1 MSERPTPDLTIL
13 ETRVYRG
20 ANVWSYEKAIHL
32 VVDLGSLEKY
42 PTNTLPGF
50 TDNILQMLPGL
61 REHSCSRG
69 RRGGFVERLNE
80 GTWLGH
86 VAEHCALA
94 LQQVVGHDIRR
105 GKTRQVKGRTG
116 VYNVVFGYIDE
127 RVGLA
132 AAKLAIRLVNH
143 LVEADPEFDWDAELE
158 AFILRAER
166 TAFGPST
173 QALVDEAVSRDIP
186 WIRLNQH
193 SLVQLGQG
201 VHAKRIRATM
211 TSETASIAVDIASD
225 KDLTTKL
232 LGAAG
237 LPVPKQDSVRT
248 EDQAVRVAERIG
260 YPVVVKPLD
269 GNHGRGVCLDLQSEL
284 DVREAFPIAKEQ
296 SRRGWVIVE
305 SFVTGKDYRCLV
317 IDGRIAAIAER
328 VPASVTGDG
337 TSTVEQ
343 LVDLTNAD
351 PRRGV
356 GHEKVLTRIKVDAAA
371 EEVLA
376 AQGHTLSSIPAEGE
390 MVKLALTGNM
400 STGGISID
408 RTFEAHPE
416 NVEIAEEAA
425 RMIGLD
431 IAGIDF
437 ICPDITEPVRETG
450 GAICEVNA
458 APGFRMHTHP
468 TIGEP
473 QFIAKPVVDMLFP
486 PGAPSRIPIVAVTG
500 TNGKTTT
507 SRMISHIFKGMGRK
521 VGMTSTDGVVID
533 ERLVIR
539 ADASGPRSARMVL
552 QNPRVDFAVF
562 EVARGGILRE
572 GLGYERNDVA
582 VVLNVQPD
590 HLGLRGIDTVEQLAD
605 VKAVLVEAVPRD
617 GHAVLNADDPLVR
630 EMRRRCSGQVVWF
643 SMEEPGSEARDMID
657 AHCRR
662 GGKALVLNPSERGEM
677 IVVKHGRREMQLAW
691 THLLPAT
698 FGGRARMNVQN
709 TLAAA
714 AAAFAAGAPLHDI
727 RQGLRSFSTNYYLS
741 PGRLNEVE
749 VNGVNVIVDY
759 CHNAPGMKMLG
770 DFVDRVGETP
780 GLVAR
785 ARPPLPDR
793 DHRHGRRPAGRG
805 HARARPH
812 RRTALRRGRG
822 PRGRRSS
829 GPAARRHR
837 DAGDRGSAHRHG
849 GGRPVQAGR
858 DGPRG
863 DRRGPA
869 RHEPRQPRRPRGGV
883 RRPARRSDGRARDL
897 VQPGPGRQ
905 RRQRRGPGRRPGLR
919 AGVHRRLT
927 RDHPGQELEHRR
939 VRRVDQVTAVDDLVP
954 GVGQHVGEAY
964 VDGAPDGVRRL
975 AGEDQRRL
983 EHRGQV
989 VHGGR
994 ERLGAE
1000 VEAAAVDLGEHGR
1013 PAGGQDPPRLLGDP
1027 LPELRAERE
1036 VEQGARHRLRVR
1048 VTRGQ
1053 QLLTQLARPAPSARV
1068 DGEDRRL
1075 EQDQR
1080 LHQVRTAYGE
1090 GQRDLPTGAP
1100 ADDHRRRGVQLG
1112 QQCRDVLDLVVE
1124 VDRRLRSVE
1133 GAAVVAPPVVGDA
1146 ASPSGQ
1152 LLRGSVPE
1160 HGRTRAA
1167 VDPQDREPGA
1177 TVLVVE
1183 VQAGPAKAGHP
1194 PSLRAPARS

>member
-13 ETRVYRG
+13 ETRIYRG
-20 ANVWSYEKAIHL
+20 ANVWSYDKSIHL
-32 VVDLGSLEKY
+32 VVDLGSLEEF

-50 TDNILQMLPGL
+50 SEELVAMLPGL

-86 VAEHCALA
+86 VAEHVALA

-105 GKTRQVKGRTG
+105 GKTRMVKGRKG
-116 VYNVVFGYIDE
+116 VYNIVYGYVDE
-127 RVGLA
+127 QIGIEA
-132 AAKLAIRLVNH
+132 GKLAVRLVNH
-143 LVEADPEFDWDAELE
+143 LVEGDPDFEWEPERD
-158 AFILRAER
+158 AFIRRAER

-173 QALVDEAVSRDIP
+173 QAIVDEAVSRDIP

-211 TSETASIAVDIASD
+211 TSDTSSIAVDIASD
-225 KDLTTKL
+225 KDLTTTL

-237 LPVPKQDSVRT
+237 LPVPKQGSIRT
-248 EDQAVRVAERIG
+248 ADGAVQVAARIG

-269 GNHGRGVCLDLQSEL
+269 GNHGRGVCLNLQDET
-284 DVREAFPIAKEQ
+284 DVRNAFPIAAEQ
-296 SRRGWVIVE
+296 SRRGVVIVE
-305 SFVTGKDYRCLV
+305 SFVIGKDYRCLI
-317 IDGRIAAIAER
+317 IDGRMVAIAER

-371 EEVLA
+371 LDVLEGQGHSLTSVP
-376 AQGHTLSSIPAEGE
+376 AQGET
-390 MVKLALTGNM
+390 VRLALTGNM

-425 RMIGLD
+425 RMVGLD

-486 PGAPSRIPIVAVTG
+486 PGATSRIPIIAVTG

-507 SRMISHIFKGMGRK
+507 SRMIAHIFKGLGRK

-552 QNPRVDFAVF
+552 QNPRVDMAVF

-630 EMRRRCSGQVVWF
+630 EMRRKCSGQVVWF
-643 SMEEPGSEARDMID
+643 SMEEPGSDARDMID

-698 FGGRARMNVQN
+698 FGGKARMNVQN
-709 TLAAA
+709 SLAAA

-727 RQGLRSFSTNYYLS
+727 RQGLRTFSTNYYLS
-741 PGRLNEVE
+741 PGRLNEIE
-749 VNGVNVIVDY
+749 VNGVTVIVDY
-759 CHNAPGMKMLG
+759 CHNAPGMKALG
-770 DFVDRVGETP
+770 DFVDRVGES
-780 GLVAR
+780 LESAHEL
-785 ARPPLPDR
+785 ARPSR
-793 DHRHGRRPAGRG
+793 IGVIA
-805 HARARPH
+805 
-812 RRTALRRGRG
+812 T
-822 PRGRRSS
+822 
-829 GPAARRHR
+829 
-837 DAGDRGSAHRHG
+837 AGDRRDQDMRELGHIAAQHFDVLVVREDVQLRGRKRGSTSAL
-849 GGRPVQAGR
+849 VA
-858 DGPRG
+858 
-863 DRRGPA
+863 
-869 RHEPRQPRRPRGGV
+869 EGV
-883 RRPARRSDGRARDL
+883 RGAME
-897 VQPGPGRQ
+897 
-905 RRQRRGPGRRPGLR
+905 
-919 AGVHRRLT
+919 AGSRCKQVEVIT
-927 RDHPGQELEHRR
+927 DEIKA
-939 VRRVDQVTAVDDLVP
+939 VRRAMNR
-954 GVGQHVGEAY
+954 AN
-964 VDGAPDGVRRL
+964 
-975 AGEDQRRL
+975 
-983 EHRGQV
+983 RG
-989 VHGGR
+989 
-994 ERLGAE
+994 
-1000 VEAAAVDLGEHGR
+1000 
-1013 PAGGQDPPRLLGDP
+1013 
-1027 LPELRAERE
+1027 
-1036 VEQGARHRLRVR
+1036 
-1048 VTRGQ
+1048 
-1053 QLLTQLARPAPSARV
+1053 
-1068 DGEDRRL
+1068 
-1075 EQDQR
+1075 
-1080 LHQVRTAYGE
+1080 
-1090 GQRDLPTGAP
+1090 
-1100 ADDHRRRGVQLG
+1100 
-1112 QQCRDVLDLVVE
+1112 DLVVVCVDKHGE
-1124 VDRRLRSVE
+1124 VMSELENWSSQ
-1133 GAAVVAPPVVGDA
+1133 A
-1146 ASPSGQ
+1146 
-1152 LLRGSVPE
+1152 
-1160 HGRTRAA
+1160 
-1167 VDPQDREPGA
+1167 
-1177 TVLVVE
+1177 
-1183 VQAGPAKAGHP
+1183 QAGSGFSDDVPAADP
-1194 PSLRAPARS
+1194 DYTAPTDS

>member
-1 MSERPTPDLTIL
+1 MSERPTPDLQIL

-20 ANVWSYEKAIHL
+20 GNVWSYDKAIHL
-32 VVDLGSLEKY
+32 VVDLGRLEEF

-50 TDNILQMLPGL
+50 TDLLLEMLPGL

-69 RRGGFVERLNE
+69 KRGGFAERLVE

-105 GKTRQVKGRTG
+105 GKTRGVKGQKG
-116 VYNVVFGYIDE
+116 HYNVIFGYADE
-127 RVGLA
+127 HVGLA
-132 AAKLAIRLVNH
+132 AGRLAVQLVNH
-143 LVEADPEFDWDAELE
+143 LVEADPGFDWETELE
-158 AFILRAER
+158 DFIRRAQR

-173 QALVDEAVSRDIP
+173 QAILDEAVSRDIP

-201 VHAKRIRATM
+201 VHAQRIRATM
-211 TSETASIAVDIASD
+211 TSETSAIAVDVASD
-225 KDLTTKL
+225 KDLTTRL

-237 LPVPKQDSVRT
+237 LPVPKQEVVRT
-248 EDQAVRVAERIG
+248 EDGAVRAGERIG

-269 GNHGRGVCLDLQSEL
+269 GNHGRGVCLDLMSPD
-284 DVREAFPIAKEQ
+284 DVREAFAIAREQ
-296 SRRGWVIVE
+296 SRRGYIVVE
-305 SFVTGKDYRCLV
+305 SQITGKDYRCLI
-317 IDGRIAAIAER
+317 IDGRMAAIAER

-337 TSTVEQ
+337 TSSVRD
-343 LVDLTNAD
+343 LVDLANAD

-356 GHEKVLTRIKVDAAA
+356 GHEKVLTRIKLDDAAEA
-371 EEVLA
+371 LVRN
-376 AQGHTLSSIPAEGE
+376 QGLDGIDDVPAEGAT
-390 MVKLALTGNM
+390 VKLALTGNM

-416 NVEIAEEAA
+416 NIEIAEEAA
-425 RMIGLD
+425 RMVGLD

-486 PGAPSRIPIVAVTG
+486 PGATSRIPIVAVTG

-507 SRMISHIFKGMGRK
+507 SRMISHVFKGMGRK

-533 ERLVIR
+533 ERLLIR
-539 ADASGPRSARMVL
+539 SDASGPRSARMVL

-643 SMEEPGSEARDMID
+643 SMEEPGSETRDMIE

-677 IVVKHGRREMQLAW
+677 IVVKHGPREMQLAW

-709 TLAAA
+709 ALAAA

-727 RQGLRSFSTNYYLS
+727 RQGLRTFSTSYYLS

-770 DFVDRVGETP
+770 DFVDRVGES
-780 GLVAR
+780 LESSHEL
-785 ARPPLPDR
+785 ARPSR
-793 DHRHGRRPAGRG
+793 IGVIA
-805 HARARPH
+805 
-812 RRTALRRGRG
+812 T
-822 PRGRRSS
+822 
-829 GPAARRHR
+829 
-837 DAGDRGSAHRHG
+837 AGDRRDEDMRELGEIAAQHFDVVIVREDAALR
-849 GGRPVQAGR
+849 GRA
-858 DGPRG
+858 RG
-863 DRRGPA
+863 EVA
-869 RHEPRQPRRPRGGV
+869 ELVHEGV
-883 RRPARRSDGRARDL
+883 RRAIDAGARCK
-897 VQPGPGRQ
+897 Q
-905 RRQRRGPGRRPGLR
+905 
-919 AGVHRRLT
+919 
-927 RDHPGQELEHRR
+927 
-939 VRRVDQVTAVDDLVP
+939 
-954 GVGQHVGEAY
+954 
-964 VDGAPDGVRRL
+964 
-975 AGEDQRRL
+975 
-983 EHRGQV
+983 
-989 VHGGR
+989 
-994 ERLGAE
+994 
-1000 VEAAAVDLGEHGR
+1000 
-1013 PAGGQDPPRLLGDP
+1013 
-1027 LPELRAERE
+1027 
-1036 VEQGARHRLRVR
+1036 VEQVHEEIDAVRHAMSRAN
-1048 VTRGQ
+1048 RG
-1053 QLLTQLARPAPSARV
+1053 
-1068 DGEDRRL
+1068 
-1075 EQDQR
+1075 
-1080 LHQVRTAYGE
+1080 
-1090 GQRDLPTGAP
+1090 
-1100 ADDHRRRGVQLG
+1100 
-1112 QQCRDVLDLVVE
+1112 DLVVIC
-1124 VDRRLRSVE
+1124 VDKH
-1133 GAAVVAPPVVGDA
+1133 AAVMTELETWSSQAQAGSGVNPDSPAADPDYVAPA
-1146 ASPSGQ
+1146 
-1152 LLRGSVPE
+1152 E
-1160 HGRTRAA
+1160 
-1167 VDPQDREPGA
+1167 
-1177 TVLVVE
+1177 
-1183 VQAGPAKAGHP
+1183 
-1194 PSLRAPARS
+1194 

>member
-1 MSERPTPDLTIL
+1 MSDQGDRRTEQRSGHDSAEDAELTPRSGGRPLPELSIL

-20 ANVWSYEKAIHL
+20 ANIWSYDKAIHL
-32 VVDLGSLEKY
+32 VVDLGVLEEY
-42 PTNTLPGF
+42 PTNTIPGF
-50 TDNILQMLPGL
+50 TDDLLDALPGL

-69 RRGGFVERLNE
+69 RRGGFVERLTE

-86 VAEHCALA
+86 VAEHTALA

-105 GKTRQVKGRTG
+105 GKTRQVRGHKGR
-116 VYNVVFGYIDE
+116 YNIIFGYVDE
-127 RVGLA
+127 QVGLA
-132 AAKLAIRLVNH
+132 AARLAVRLVNH
-143 LVEADPEFDWDAELE
+143 LVEADPDFDWEQELDQ
-158 AFILRAER
+158 FILRAQR

-173 QALVDEAVSRDIP
+173 QAILDEAVSRDIP

-211 TSETASIAVDIASD
+211 TSETSSIAVDIASD
-225 KDLTTKL
+225 KDLTTRL

-237 LPVPKQDSVRT
+237 LPVPKQESVRT
-248 EDQAVRVAERIG
+248 ADQAVTVANRIG
-260 YPVVVKPLD
+260 FPVVVKPLD
-269 GNHGRGVCLDLQSEL
+269 GNHGRGVCLDLQDES
-284 DVREAFPIAKEQ
+284 DVREAFVVAREQ
-296 SRRGWVIVE
+296 SKRGTVIVE
-305 SFVTGKDYRCLV
+305 SMVTGRDYRCLI
-317 IDGRIAAIAER
+317 IDGRMAAIAER

-356 GHEKVLTRIKVDAAA
+356 GHEKVLTRIKMDAAA
-371 EEVLA
+371 VEVLA
-376 AQGHTLSSIPAEGE
+376 AQGHALDSVPDQGE
-390 MVKLALTGNM
+390 TVKLALTGNM

-468 TIGEP
+468 TIGES

-486 PGAPSRIPIVAVTG
+486 SGAPSRIPIVAVTG

-533 ERLVIR
+533 ERLLIR

-605 VKAVLVEAVPRD
+605 VKAVLVEAVPRH

-643 SMEEPGSEARDMID
+643 SMTPPGSEERDLID

-662 GGKALVLNPSERGEM
+662 GGKALVVEPTERGEM
-677 IVVKHGRREMQLAW
+677 IVVRHGARQMQLAF

-698 FGGRARMNVQN
+698 FNGRARMNVQN
-709 TLAAA
+709 SLAAA

-727 RQGLRSFSTNYYLS
+727 RQGLRTFSTNYYLS

-759 CHNAPGMKMLG
+759 CHNAPGMVALG
-770 DFVDRVGETP
+770 DFVDRLGEGLDSGSELGKPSRIGVVATAGDRRDEDMRELGEVASRHFDVVIVREDENLRRRPEGETA
-780 GLVAR
+780 GLVAEGVRRGIDAGGRCKQIEVIVDEIDAVHHAMSR
-785 ARPPLPDR
+785 ANRGDLVVVCVDQTPRVMAELESWATVAQA
-793 DHRHGRRPAGRG
+793 GAGRG
-805 HARARPH
+805 
-812 RRTALRRGRG
+812 
-822 PRGRRSS
+822 
-829 GPAARRHR
+829 
-837 DAGDRGSAHRHG
+837 GD
-849 GGRPVQAGR
+849 
-858 DGPRG
+858 
-863 DRRGPA
+863 
-869 RHEPRQPRRPRGGV
+869 
-883 RRPARRSDGRARDL
+883 
-897 VQPGPGRQ
+897 
-905 RRQRRGPGRRPGLR
+905 
-919 AGVHRRLT
+919 
-927 RDHPGQELEHRR
+927 EL
-939 VRRVDQVTAVDDLVP
+939 
-954 GVGQHVGEAY
+954 
-964 VDGAPDGVRRL
+964 
-975 AGEDQRRL
+975 
-983 EHRGQV
+983 
-989 VHGGR
+989 
-994 ERLGAE
+994 
-1000 VEAAAVDLGEHGR
+1000 
-1013 PAGGQDPPRLLGDP
+1013 
-1027 LPELRAERE
+1027 
-1036 VEQGARHRLRVR
+1036 
-1048 VTRGQ
+1048 
-1053 QLLTQLARPAPSARV
+1053 
-1068 DGEDRRL
+1068 
-1075 EQDQR
+1075 
-1080 LHQVRTAYGE
+1080 
-1090 GQRDLPTGAP
+1090 
-1100 ADDHRRRGVQLG
+1100 
-1112 QQCRDVLDLVVE
+1112 
-1124 VDRRLRSVE
+1124 
-1133 GAAVVAPPVVGDA
+1133 
-1146 ASPSGQ
+1146 
-1152 LLRGSVPE
+1152 
-1160 HGRTRAA
+1160 
-1167 VDPQDREPGA
+1167 PGA
-1177 TVLVVE
+1177 DPDWT
-1183 VQAGPAKAGHP
+1183 P
-1194 PSLRAPARS
+1194 PES